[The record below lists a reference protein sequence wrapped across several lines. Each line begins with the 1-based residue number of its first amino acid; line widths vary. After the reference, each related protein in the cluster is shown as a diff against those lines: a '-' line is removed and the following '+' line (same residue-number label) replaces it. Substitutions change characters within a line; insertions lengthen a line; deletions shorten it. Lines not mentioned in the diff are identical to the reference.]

1 MGLAWRGASQSDAG
15 FKRTGPRSASFRVRR
30 GDERPKKGIGRA
42 SEDGYFFVNRTLSSD
57 SEEQGP
63 KVTLR
68 DELRDMTPRLRRYAR
83 ALTSG
88 NAASNELADD
98 IVHTTLMRALGAR
111 HVGGAADLT
120 VRLYATVTQIHR
132 EAATV
137 GQQARAANSGQ
148 PALIADRGGART
160 AGQMLG
166 RQTKLSAGLLRLPL
180 EDREALLL
188 VGLEGFDHGEAARI
202 LRISRTALIMRLTAA
217 RTALDSFL
225 VARPRVA
232 SQSAVPYLR
241 LVRS

>member
-1 MGLAWRGASQSDAG
+1 M
-15 FKRTGPRSASFRVRR
+15 
-30 GDERPKKGIGRA
+30 
-42 SEDGYFFVNRTLSSD
+42 SD
-57 SEEQGP
+57 SVRWGP

-68 DELRDMTPRLRRYAR
+68 EELRDMTPRLRRYAR

-88 NAASNELADD
+88 NSASNEIADD
-98 IVHTTLMRALGAR
+98 IVHTTLMRALGSR

-132 EAATV
+132 EAVTV
-137 GQQARAANSGQ
+137 GRQARAANSGQ
-148 PALIADRGGART
+148 PALIAERGDALK

-166 RQTKLSAGLLRLPL
+166 RQTKLSAGLLSLPL

-188 VGLEGFDHGEAARI
+188 VGLEGFDHCEAARI
-202 LRISRTALIMRLTAA
+202 LRISRSALIMRLTAA

-225 VARPRVA
+225 VARPLTA
-232 SQSAVPYLR
+232 PQGAVPYLR